1 MPTTNSSNKVL
12 EEENTEKVT
21 TSPSSL
27 EQILGDIKM
36 SLWKT
41 ISEADLKSPKVRAL
55 IATIFPEIEQ
65 VLNACKR
72 SLAENAI
79 KIEGE
84 VIKTDEWFKRI
95 GWLENTFEVNTTT
108 FPWKILLFNKNE
120 EWFGFVNK
128 LWERAFDSVLS
139 LWDNFL
145 ATKTNWKVVLENVK
159 TWVYIEWT
167 EEANTLIDRK
177 KYKSKIKQIEKNKG
191 KLEYISRWNYH
202 NLITVLSSLDIK
214 QKIKLFNEIDEA
226 SGELVIDELVKFVSR
241 KLGISEDAADQMIYW
256 EDVIHE
262 LYIKNE
268 EEIDKRLSNTRYSEF
283 QIEILKNILSDSS
296 NWILESLVSHF
307 FPEIKINKVL
317 VIADKWYI
325 EVTTE
330 KWIQHIDFDQI
341 NLVNK

>member
-1 MPTTNSSNKVL
+1 
-12 EEENTEKVT
+12 
-21 TSPSSL
+21 
-27 EQILGDIKM
+27 M
-36 SLWKT
+36 SLWET
-41 ISEADLKSPKVRAL
+41 ISEADLKSPKIRAL
-55 IATIFPEIEQ
+55 IADIIPQIEQ
-65 VLNACKR
+65 VLNTWKK

-79 KIEGE
+79 KI
-84 VIKTDEWFKRI
+84 D
-95 GWLENTFEVNTTT
+95 GWLEKIFIVNLTNS
-108 FPWKILLFNKNE
+108 PWKISLCNRSE
-120 EWFGFVNK
+120 EWLEFVNRK
-128 LWERAFDSVLS
+128 WVRIFDSVLS

-145 ATKTNWKVVLENVK
+145 ATKTNWKVVLENLK

-191 KLEYISRWNYH
+191 KLEYVARWNYH

-214 QKIKLFNEIDEA
+214 QKVKLFNEIDEA
-226 SGELVIDELVKFVSR
+226 WSDVIIDELVKFVSR

-283 QIEILKNILSDSS
+283 QREILKNILSDSS